1 MSVFNVLP
9 SGVNTIF
16 PTFWKHPDALFKK
29 GLWLAA
35 YPLPNSLDAGVV
47 VMRFILHALSAL
59 SEALTPLKHTGPWET
74 LFPILLL
81 ESVLNFSGRDF
92 SPTRNLIT
100 MRCSTLHGT
109 FCSLIT
115 LATPRQDW
123 TGSNPSRREGG
134 DCGFTLSRSHS
145 CCAVRLVYIQI
156 SPGHI
161 WTTLYFWITL
171 RVYSMSTYIF
181 FVILCRYRI
190 YDRLIPH
197 PRSSTN
203 CQFTVL
209 AGVNSGVE
217 QTRGSI
223 P

>member
-1 MSVFNVLP
+1 MTVTDLFLNHNYQTLNLHMSVFNVLP

-35 YPLPNSLDAGVV
+35 YPLPNSLDDG
-47 VMRFILHALSAL
+47 RRSCGSFSTRSLPS
-59 SEALTPLKHTGPWET
+59 LKHLHHSNTRVRERHSSPYCCWSLWWISADGT
-74 LFPILLL
+74 
-81 ESVLNFSGRDF
+81 F

-100 MRCSTLHGT
+100 MRCSTLRGT

-134 DCGFTLSRSHS
+134 GCGFTLSRSHS
-145 CCAVRLVYIQI
+145 CCAVRLVYTQI

-161 WTTLYFWITL
+161 WTSLYIEYLKFL
-171 RVYSMSTYIF
+171 SV
-181 FVILCRYRI
+181 
-190 YDRLIPH
+190 
-197 PRSSTN
+197 
-203 CQFTVL
+203 VL
-209 AGVNSGVE
+209 L
-217 QTRGSI
+217 
-223 P
+223 